1 MITESLGDVFARGVF
16 VAVAFAMHA
25 NIPASLVHP
34 ATLSFCS
41 SSVGFLRTYLSSLA
55 P

>member
-34 ATLSFCS
+34 ATLSFHLL
-41 SSVGFLRTYLSSLA
+41 VERRIPTYVRT
-55 P
+55 